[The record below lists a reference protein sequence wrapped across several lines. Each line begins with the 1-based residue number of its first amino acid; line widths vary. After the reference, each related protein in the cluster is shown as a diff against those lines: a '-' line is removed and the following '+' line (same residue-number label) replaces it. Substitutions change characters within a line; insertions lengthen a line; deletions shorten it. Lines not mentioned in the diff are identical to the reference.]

1 MGADAR
7 EGQAPAV
14 VAPAVVTCDA
24 AHAQTRAVRR
34 DGLRHRPH
42 FMTASVSFRPGRI
55 IRVRGV
61 DINCEFDGPDPG
73 TAGLSAVL
81 IHGFGASLQCWSRV
95 APMLGRW
102 YPIVRLDLRGFGFS
116 AQPRDELY
124 TLEEQ
129 AAIVADAM
137 KALSLRRVVLA
148 GHSYGGA
155 VACLTCL
162 RLQRDADCRIA
173 GLVLIDAAS
182 YPQRLPFFV
191 SHLRH
196 PFARHVAGLMPAT
209 WRALYVLRQIVCDR
223 SQVDGDMVER
233 YAFFMRRPGADYA
246 FARVAQQIGAWEER
260 GIGDAVKAIDL
271 PTLIIWGDEDP
282 SIPVEFAHRL
292 HRDIRG
298 SELHVFPRV
307 GHLPHEERPQETAS
321 LILNFL
327 SKRS

>member
-1 MGADAR
+1 M
-7 EGQAPAV
+7 PAS
-14 VAPAVVTCDA
+14 A
-24 AHAQTRAVRR
+24 
-34 DGLRHRPH
+34 
-42 FMTASVSFRPGRI
+42 SFRPGRI

-61 DINCEFDGPDPG
+61 DINCEISGPDPQ

-81 IHGFGASLQCWSRV
+81 LHGFGASLQCWSRV
-95 APMLGRW
+95 APTLEGS
-102 YPIVRLDLRGFGFS
+102 YPLVRLDLRGFGFS
-116 AQPRDELY
+116 AQPRDALY
-124 TLEEQ
+124 TLDEQ
-129 AAIVADAM
+129 TAIVTDAM
-137 KALSLRRVVLA
+137 KALRLRRVVLA

-162 RLQRDADCRIA
+162 KLQREAGCRIV

-196 PFARHVAGLMPAT
+196 PIARYLAGLMPAT

-223 SQVDGDMVER
+223 SQIDRDMVER
-233 YAFFMRRPGADYA
+233 YAFFMRMPGAGYA
-246 FARVAQQIGAWEER
+246 FARVAEQIGVWEER
-260 GIGDAVKAIDL
+260 GIGEEVKAIDL

-282 SIPVEFAHRL
+282 SIPVEFARRL

-298 SELHVFPRV
+298 SELHVLPRV

-321 LILNFL
+321 LILNFM
-327 SKRS
+327 SKHRESGYTPARK